1 MKVGF
6 DFEDIIRISTDKV
19 DNVYIISIVFKDE
32 EVMTYGYLD
41 KDKYSKDF
49 VELVSNIERIK

>member
-6 DFEDIIRISTDKV
+6 DFEDVVNISTDKI

-49 VELVSNIERIK
+49 VELVSNIERRN